1 LTFKFEQDVEIF
13 KRARKREIIS
23 GQISW
28 KQKEN
33 SAMALYVKGVAFP
46 LSVCKALPEIFNVC
60 GGTFINLRSS
70 LQCSIYDFA
79 KVFFI
84 FKFNYYYF

>member
-1 LTFKFEQDVEIF
+1 LSRIYRDLQKGEEKRDYFWPNIMEEI
-13 KRARKREIIS
+13 
-23 GQISW
+23 
-28 KQKEN
+28 KEN

-46 LSVCKALPEIFNVC
+46 LSVCKALPEIFNVY

-79 KVFFI
+79 KIFFI
-84 FKFNYYYF
+84 FKFNYYNFTS